1 MIRTGKQADTY
12 VNVHIDQ
19 TQLHLRIE
27 ILVRLEEW
35 RLLKNVKNCQWVIR
49 VKLFLAFLT
58 FLSSKCISNNLI
70 IKIFWQGRTGL
81 DICSM
86 GAFEAI

>member
-35 RLLKNVKNCQWVIR
+35 RLGRLLKNVPV
-49 VKLFLAFLT
+49 
-58 FLSSKCISNNLI
+58 
-70 IKIFWQGRTGL
+70 GY
-81 DICSM
+81 
-86 GAFEAI
+86 

>member
-1 MIRTGKQADTY
+1 MVRTGKQTDTY

-35 RLLKNVKNCQWVIR
+35 RLGRLLKDVNNVPV
-49 VKLFLAFLT
+49 
-58 FLSSKCISNNLI
+58 
-70 IKIFWQGRTGL
+70 GY
-81 DICSM
+81 
-86 GAFEAI
+86 